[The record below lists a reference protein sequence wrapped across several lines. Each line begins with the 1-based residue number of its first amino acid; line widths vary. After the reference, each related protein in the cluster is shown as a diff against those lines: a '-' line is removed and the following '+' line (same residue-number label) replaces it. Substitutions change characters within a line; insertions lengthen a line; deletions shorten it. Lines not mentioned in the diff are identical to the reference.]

1 MNKHGATGFTLI
13 ELMIVV
19 VVVGIL
25 SAVAYPSYRDYVIK
39 GKRAEGKAALLK
51 AAQMQERYYSDKATY
66 LADLAPLFGLGAGAT
81 VFSSENPSNPGKDN
95 VAGTGSAAY
104 TIAAEAPTAGC
115 PINACFSLIATPRA
129 PHSDAVCGNFTL
141 TSTGTRAATGGS
153 ASTSD
158 KCRW

>member
-66 LADLAPLFGLGAGAT
+66 LADLAPLFGLAAGAT
-81 VFSSENPSNPGKDN
+81 VYSSENPSNPGKDN

-104 TIAAEAPTAGC
+104 TIAAAAPTGGC

-129 PHSDAVCGNFTL
+129 PHDDPVCGKFTL
-141 TSTGTRAATGGS
+141 TSTGTRAAIEGS

>member
-1 MNKHGATGFTLI
+1 MRKHGAIGFTLI

-19 VVVGIL
+19 VVIAL
-25 SAVAYPSYRDYVIK
+25 LTTVAYPSYRDYVIK
-39 GKRAEGKAALLK
+39 GKRAEAKAALLR

-81 VFSSENPSNPGKDN
+81 VYSSENPSNPGKDN

-104 TIAAEAPTAGC
+104 TIAAAAPTAGC
-115 PINACFSLIATPRA
+115 PINACFSLTATPRA
-129 PHSDAVCGNFTL
+129 PHADAVCGNFTL
-141 TSTGTRAATGGS
+141 TSTGTRGAAGGS
-153 ASTSD
+153 DSTSE

>member
-25 SAVAYPSYRDYVIK
+25 SAVAYPSYRDYVMK

-81 VFSSENPSNPGKDN
+81 VYSSENPSNPG
-95 VAGTGSAAY
+95 GSAAY
-104 TIAAEAPTAGC
+104 TIATEAPTPAC
-115 PINACFSLIATPRA
+115 PINACFSLVATPRA
-129 PHSDAVCGNFTL
+129 PHDDTVCGNFTL
-141 TSTGTRAATGGS
+141 TSTGTRASVGGTK
-153 ASTSD
+153 STTD
-158 KCRW
+158 LCRW